1 MVLSD
6 WPDLR
11 RPAFKTNFPSYLKKK
26 LPHCSEKN
34 FCSQGS
40 QVASFGGRKRHLF
53 VKDCPGEMCW
63 HKARQMTKLDLSYK
77 SLSDILQPPTPTPP
91 LLWWSVAGTDID
103 LVMIFSFAIFTISY
117 QWCVNNWTFVDTN
130 FLRETKIGATRSSCN
145 LQNAVELQ

>member
-40 QVASFGGRKRHLF
+40 QVASFWGRKRHLF

-77 SLSDILQPPTPTPP
+77 SLSDILQPPHTFP
-91 LLWWSVAGTDID
+91 LPFSDGVSQEQILTWWWFLALRYLRYHINDVSTTEHLSTLIFWGKLNLEQQDH
-103 LVMIFSFAIFTISY
+103 LVIYRM
-117 QWCVNNWTFVDTN
+117 Q
-130 FLRETKIGATRSSCN
+130 
-145 LQNAVELQ
+145 

>member
-40 QVASFGGRKRHLF
+40 QVASFWGRKRHLF

-77 SLSDILQPPTPTPP
+77 SLSDILQPPHTYPSPSLMECRRNRYWP
-91 LLWWSVAGTDID
+91 GDDI
-103 LVMIFSFAIFTISY
+103 AIFTISY

-130 FLRETKIGATRSSCN
+130 FLRETKFGATRSSGN